1 MPQKQKDGRYRA
13 KLTVAP
19 GQKPL
24 WISARTLREL
34 EEKKRWAREHYVDG
48 RRPRDITFHALVIE
62 WFEQIKRPRI
72 ERDSTLRGY
81 QNAINLHLLPF
92 FSPRQRL
99 RAVSRADLQRC
110 LDQLDGQ
117 SASTASLV
125 LSVIRHA
132 MAYAM
137 AERLLSSNPADSLML
152 PRARRC
158 PPKRAFTPEEEER
171 LLAVAASDPDG
182 MLLYVLYYLGCRRGE
197 LLGLCWGDFDW
208 NQRMVH
214 IQRSV
219 AFGRAQGASPFQP
232 PKSAAGD
239 RWVPVPDALY
249 TLLRP
254 LCGPERQLL
263 FAQGDNQPLGE
274 SAFRSRWKRLMR
286 EAGFGEEAVSIT
298 PHWFRHHYIT
308 ACVLAGVPA
317 EVTMRLV
324 GHTDYRTTINIYTH
338 IQQEQ
343 KRRAVV
349 SLSGVLRGADGKEKK
364 GKGATVGGK
373 RATKER

>member
-13 KLTVAP
+13 KLTVSP

-34 EEKKRWAREHYVDG
+34 DEKKRWAREHYRDG
-48 RRPRDITFHALVIE
+48 CRPRDITFHALVIE

-72 ERDSTLRGY
+72 ERASTLRGY

-110 LDQLDGQ
+110 LDHLDGQ
-117 SASTASLV
+117 SASTAALV

-152 PRARRC
+152 PRARRSS
-158 PPKRAFTPEEEER
+158 PKRAFTPEEEER
-171 LLAVAASDPDG
+171 LLNAAASDPDG

-219 AFGRAQGASPFQP
+219 AFGRTLGDSPFQP

-249 TLLRP
+249 TLLYP
-254 LCGPERQLL
+254 LRGPDEQLL
-263 FAQGDNQPLGE
+263 FSQGENQPMGE
-274 SAFRSRWKRLMR
+274 SAFRSRWRRLMR
-286 EAGFGEEAVSIT
+286 EAGFGEDAVSVT

-317 EVTMRLV
+317 EITMRLV

-343 KRRAVV
+343 KRRAIVN
-349 SLSGVLRGADGKEKK
+349 LSGVLRGADGKNP
-364 GKGATVGGK
+364 
-373 RATKER
+373 

>member
-13 KLTVAP
+13 KLTLAS

-24 WISARTLREL
+24 WLSARTLREL
-34 EEKKRWAREHYVDG
+34 DEKKRWAREHYVDG
-48 RRPRDITFHALVIE
+48 LRPRDISFHALVVE

-72 ERDSTLRGY
+72 RSASTLRGY

-99 RAVSRADLQRC
+99 RAVTRGDLQRC
-110 LDQLDGQ
+110 LDRLEGG
-117 SASTASLV
+117 SASTAALV

-137 AERLLSSNPADSLML
+137 AERLLSSNPAESLI
-152 PRARRC
+152 PPHSRRST
-158 PPKRAFTPEEEER
+158 PKRAFTPDEEER
-171 LLAVAASDPDG
+171 LLFAAASDPDG
-182 MLLYVLYYLGCRRGE
+182 MLLYLLYYLGCRRGE
-197 LLGLCWGDFDW
+197 LLGLRWGDFDW
-208 NQRMVH
+208 ERRMVH

-219 AFGRAQGASPFQP
+219 SFGNAPGQSPFRP

-239 RWVPVPDALY
+239 RFVPIPDALY
-249 TLLRP
+249 ALLRP
-254 LCGPERQLL
+254 LCGDARQLL
-263 FAQGDNQPLGE
+263 FSRKENQPLGE
-274 SAFRSRWKRLMR
+274 GDFRACWKRLMR
-286 EAGFGEEAVSIT
+286 AAGFKNGSVSVT

-343 KRRAVV
+343 KRKAAV
-349 SLSGVLRGADGKEKK
+349 SLSGILRGVDGK
-364 GKGATVGGK
+364 
-373 RATKER
+373 

>member
-13 KLTVAP
+13 KLTLVP

-34 EEKKRWAREHYVDG
+34 DEKKRWALERYVDG
-48 RRPRDITFHALVIE
+48 SRPREITFHALVIE

-72 ERDSTLRGY
+72 ERASTLRGY

-99 RAVSRADLQRC
+99 RAVTRGDLQRC
-110 LDQLDGQ
+110 LDRLDGQ
-117 SASTASLV
+117 SASTAALV

-137 AERLLSSNPADSLML
+137 AERLLSSNPADLLIPPHS
-152 PRARRC
+152 RRSM
-158 PPKRAFTPEEEER
+158 PKRAFTPDEEER

-208 NQRMVH
+208 EQRMVH

-219 AFGRAQGASPFQP
+219 AFGRARGDPPFQP

-239 RWVPVPDALY
+239 RWVPIPDALY

-254 LCGPERQLL
+254 LCGPAQQLL
-263 FAQGDNQPLGE
+263 FSQEGNQPLGE
-274 SAFRSRWKRLMR
+274 GAFRARWKRLMR
-286 EAGFGEEAVSIT
+286 EAGFGADAVSVT

-324 GHTDYRTTINIYTH
+324 GHTDYRTTINVYTH

-343 KRRAVV
+343 KRRAAV
-349 SLSGVLRGADGKEKK
+349 SLSGVLRGADGKKI
-364 GKGATVGGK
+364 
-373 RATKER
+373 